1 MDRVQLSLQIGELS
15 KASGTPIDT
24 IRYYEKVGLIK
35 KPFRSGGGYRLY
47 TGETVDQLKFV
58 KKAQEFGLTLRE
70 IKQIMVCGDKGL
82 EPCCDLTVDL
92 FTKKIKEFEEKV
104 KELNRMKRK
113 LKTVLSGWVEKS

>member
-35 KPFRSGGGYRLY
+35 KPFRSGGGFRLY

-58 KKAQEFGLTLRE
+58 KKAQDFGLTLRE

-82 EPCCDLTVDL
+82 EPCCDLTINL